1 MLVYVYL
8 LVLVILWTLN
18 PFLKK
23 QLVSKINSEEYF
35 FVNHIVVSIFVTLY
49 FFYSYSKNKI
59 NYNTVSNITKMSKKE
74 LTILFIGGLFS
85 VMSSRLLP
93 HIISLKKDVSYLIS
107 NIQPIVIVLTA
118 FIGYLFFQE
127 SLNRNK
133 FIGIFLIVMGLFFVN
148 LS

>member
-1 MLVYVYL
+1 
-8 LVLVILWTLN
+8 
-18 PFLKK
+18 
-23 QLVSKINSEEYF
+23 
-35 FVNHIVVSIFVTLY
+35 
-49 FFYSYSKNKI
+49 
-59 NYNTVSNITKMSKKE
+59 MSKKE

-127 SLNRNK
+127 SLNRSK